1 MNEIESILCKVL
13 ACDRSSLY
21 LGRARRALHAS
32 ENRRLEA
39 ILRRRLQ
46 GEPLQYLLGDVDF
59 MGLKLRVRPG
69 VLIPRPETE
78 ILVDEALKRFLC
90 GGVAKTGGRLDILD
104 IGTGSGNIAIA
115 LAAFLPKDLC
125 GRIVAVDISD
135 TCLSVARANARHCGV
150 ADKIRFVKSDLF
162 SALGQERFDAIISN
176 PPYVSQREYRHL
188 AQDVRQEPREAL
200 VASDN
205 GLYFYRRFAR
215 SAAGFLKPGGS
226 LMLEIGDTQ
235 QEEIRE
241 IFGRRQGW
249 SAVEFIE
256 DLRGTQRIAIVT
268 LKQDKVYG

>member
-21 LGRARRALHAS
+21 LDHSRRALRVRDS
-32 ENRRLEA
+32 RRLEE

-90 GGVAKTGGRLDILD
+90 GAVAKTGGRLDILD

-115 LAAFLPKDLC
+115 LAVFLPKDLC
-125 GRIVAVDISD
+125 GRIVAVDASD
-135 TCLSVARANARHCGV
+135 VCLSVARANARRCGV
-150 ADKIRFVKSDLF
+150 ADKITFVKSDLF
-162 SALGQERFDAIISN
+162 SALGQERFDAIVSN

-188 AQDVRQEPREAL
+188 AQDVRQEPKEAL
-200 VASDN
+200 VAPEN
-205 GLYFYRRFAR
+205 GLYFYRRFSMSSAR
-215 SAAGFLKPGGS
+215 FLKPGGM
-226 LMLEIGDTQ
+226 LLLEIGDTQ
-235 QEEIRE
+235 DKEIRK

-256 DLRGTQRIAIVT
+256 DLRGIQRIAIAT
-268 LKQDKVYG
+268 PTTG

>member
-21 LGRARRALHAS
+21 LGHARRALHAS

-69 VLIPRPETE
+69 VLVPRPETE

-90 GGVAKTGGRLDILD
+90 DRQPKTDGRLNILD

-125 GRIVAVDISD
+125 GQITAVDLSD
-135 TCLSVARANARHCGV
+135 ICLSVARANARRCGV
-150 ADKIRFVKSDLF
+150 AGKIAFVKSDLF
-162 SALGQERFDAIISN
+162 SALGGRRFDAVISN
-176 PPYVSQREYRHL
+176 PPYVSPREYGHL
-188 AQDVRQEPREAL
+188 AQDVRREPREAL
-200 VASDN
+200 VAPGN

-215 SAAGFLKPGGS
+215 SAARFLKPGGM
-226 LMLEIGDTQ
+226 LLLEIGDAQ
-235 QEEIRE
+235 DKEIRK

-256 DLRGTQRIAIVT
+256 DLRGIQRIAVMA
-268 LKQDKVYG
+268 KQFK